1 MGLAIDGNEVH
12 GIAKGG
18 QAFLSI
24 GNTNKYGSINIS
36 GRKYAAMPVSFTIP
50 KGTHL
55 LREGVEGGYDLSKD
69 CDATCVGTS
78 DKFYYFSGYVEAA
91 QDDDGNTNFQ
101 YKNPND
107 GYRFT
112 YFDPPMFVK
121 KDEVKNIRW
130 Q

>member
-24 GNTNKYGSINIS
+24 GNTNADGSLNIS
-36 GRKYAAMPVSFTIP
+36 GRKYVTMPVSFTIP

-55 LREGVEGGYDLSKD
+55 FDGTHINGLNLIQD
-69 CDATCVGTS
+69 CTVTCVGTS